1 MLWKKSG
8 IAALG
13 FYSYMI
19 FIDISTTF
27 HSLNGH
33 DSGTD
38 WLEVPTIYKAF
49 NYIIYKA
56 YVREYPHKIW
66 PYVVLMY

>member
-1 MLWKKSG
+1 MDDVGSLPQTYVAITDDK
-8 IAALG
+8 LRVFFFQDVLCCG

-38 WLEVPTIYKAF
+38 
-49 NYIIYKA
+49 
-56 YVREYPHKIW
+56 
-66 PYVVLMY
+66 